1 MRKIYQVKYME
12 TQRKIAFFIVFALVF
27 VWTMAPAAMAE
38 PVKKPATS
46 PSEIKTD
53 TDDADLPEV

>member
-1 MRKIYQVKYME
+1 MN

-38 PVKKPATS
+38 PVKEPVAS